1 MATKNVSELTALAAA
16 PAVDDVIPI
25 WDLTASAYKK
35 ITVANFLGG
44 YMTGAGTVAT
54 GGFTLTVPATGTAA
68 LLSAA
73 NAFTGAN
80 TFTSITASSSVVGLV
95 FRSVNT
101 GIIADDTVYSV
112 ATGRATGV
120 ALLTSIFSNTT
131 AGRRNSSCMIAFD
144 TSVTA
149 SCAILWQP
157 GAQVAA
163 TTGALANGDGTD
175 AVLTVSTH
183 TDGNL
188 YISNRNGFTVNLSIL
203 FFG

>member
-1 MATKNVSELTALAAA
+1 MATQTVNELTALAVA
-16 PAVDDVIPI
+16 PATNDVIPI
-25 WDLTASAYKK
+25 WDLSASAYKR
-35 ITVANFLGG
+35 ITVATFLGG

-68 LLSAA
+68 LLGTA
-73 NAFTGAN
+73 NAFTAAN
-80 TFTSITASSSVVGLV
+80 TFTSIAASSDVLGSRY
-95 FRSVNT
+95 RSANT
-101 GIIADDTVYSV
+101 AIINDDAVYSV
-112 ATGRATGV
+112 ATGRASGV

-144 TSVTA
+144 TTTTA
-149 SCAILWQP
+149 ACAILWQP
-157 GAQVAA
+157 AAQVAA
-163 TTGALANGDGTD
+163 TTGALAAGDGTD
-175 AVLTVSTH
+175 NVLTVSTH